1 MKNEE
6 LRSQLEKLHNEL
18 HQSPAIDSQQRELL
32 RTVAD
37 EIQALLKRD
46 DIQQHHYTSLSE
58 RLSDAVAKLALHEMC
73 LLHEMSTPCTKS
85 GSYPHAPKLKA
96 PVSFF

>member
-58 RLSDAVAKLALHEMC
+58 RLNDAVAELEASHPQITLLMRQTIDSLAYL
-73 LLHEMSTPCTKS
+73 
-85 GSYPHAPKLKA
+85 GI
-96 PVSFF
+96 

>member
-6 LRSQLEKLHNEL
+6 LRAQLEQLHNEL

-32 RTVAD
+32 QTLAD
-37 EIQALLKRD
+37 EIQSLLKRD

-58 RLSDAVAKLALHEMC
+58 RLNDAVAELEASHPQITLLMRQTIDSLAYL
-73 LLHEMSTPCTKS
+73 
-85 GSYPHAPKLKA
+85 GI
-96 PVSFF
+96 

>member
-18 HQSPAIDSQQRELL
+18 HQSPTIDLRQRELL
-32 RTVAD
+32 QTLAD

-46 DIQQHHYTSLSE
+46 DLQQHHYTSLSE
-58 RLSDAVAKLALHEMC
+58 RLNNAVAELEASHPQITLVMRQMIDSLAYL
-73 LLHEMSTPCTKS
+73 
-85 GSYPHAPKLKA
+85 GI
-96 PVSFF
+96 

>member
-18 HQSPAIDSQQRELL
+18 HQSPALDLQQRELL
-32 RTVAD
+32 ETVAD

-46 DIQQHHYTSLSE
+46 DIQRHHYTSLTE
-58 RLSDAVAKLALHEMC
+58 RLNDAVAELEASHPQITLLMRQTIDSLAYL
-73 LLHEMSTPCTKS
+73 
-85 GSYPHAPKLKA
+85 GI
-96 PVSFF
+96 